1 MLGSLDGVWPRPA
14 VSLQERHNAPREEG
28 LTNMARR
35 SRENRQEIPGY
46 DESRPSRDERRQRH
60 RATRHATN
68 QALHTFADP
77 EEIVLPEERRSR
89 TDQGANGQVEPA
101 RRRFKIWK
109 TKFWKRRAQHQDAL
123 AEIDSNWP
131 VITPDQLEEGGTT

>member
-1 MLGSLDGVWPRPA
+1 
-14 VSLQERHNAPREEG
+14 
-28 LTNMARR
+28 MARR

-46 DESRPSRDERRQRH
+46 DESRPSREERRQGH
-60 RATRHATN
+60 RATRHAIN

-89 TDQGANGQVEPA
+89 TDQASNGQAAPNE
-101 RRRFKIWK
+101 RRFKIWK
-109 TKFWKRRAQHQDAL
+109 TKFWKRRDQHKERI

-131 VITPDQLEEGGTT
+131 VVTPDQPEEGGPA